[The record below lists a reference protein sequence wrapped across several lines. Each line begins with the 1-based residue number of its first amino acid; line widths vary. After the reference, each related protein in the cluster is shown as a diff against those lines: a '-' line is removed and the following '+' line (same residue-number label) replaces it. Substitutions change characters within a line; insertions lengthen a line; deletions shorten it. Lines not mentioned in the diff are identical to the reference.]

1 MFAAA
6 LAGHGYRAVGFD
18 LSADAA
24 AFWPR
29 RGVARACRAT
39 ATAIPFAGAS
49 FDAVC
54 AVDLLESEAVDEQ
67 EAARELVRVLRP
79 GGVLI
84 LVVPAYRWLMS
95 PAHHRAV
102 RASRR
107 YTRGRIRAVLGPA
120 GATVIRASH
129 LFLTMFP
136 AVALYRLW
144 RWLTDAR
151 SGPAPSEVAPQ
162 PSWLNAILFRL
173 TDWERAL
180 LTTVDLPFGSSIL
193 VVLRRPAA

>member
-1 MFAAA
+1 
-6 LAGHGYRAVGFD
+6 
-18 LSADAA
+18 
-24 AFWPR
+24 
-29 RGVARACRAT
+29 
-39 ATAIPFAGAS
+39 
-49 FDAVC
+49 
-54 AVDLLESEAVDEQ
+54 
-67 EAARELVRVLRP
+67 
-79 GGVLI
+79 
-84 LVVPAYRWLMS
+84 
-95 PAHHRAV
+95 
-102 RASRR
+102 
-107 YTRGRIRAVLGPA
+107 
-120 GATVIRASH
+120 VIRASH